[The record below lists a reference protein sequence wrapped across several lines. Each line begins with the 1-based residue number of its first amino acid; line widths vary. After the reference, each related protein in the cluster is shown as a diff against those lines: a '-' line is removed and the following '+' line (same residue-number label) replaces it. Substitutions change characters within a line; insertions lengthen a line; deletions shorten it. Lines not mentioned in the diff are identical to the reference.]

1 MKFKT
6 LREKRLLLQGEM
18 EKLINAADT
27 ENRALTDA
35 ESKRFDEIEK
45 EIQGIDATLATEER
59 ARKLQPVEDKSQKK
73 EDDDKT
79 EEQRAKD
86 KAAAE
91 ERAFEDYIRGIVE
104 ERADDVMTYTDNG
117 AVIPNTVANKI
128 IQRVTEICPIFRDAE
143 RYNIPGT
150 LSLPYYDEDNGDIV
164 MTYAEE
170 GTDGESTDGD
180 IKSITLKNYLARAI
194 TDISKSLINNSN
206 FPILNFVINR
216 MALSIAKFI
225 EKELLIGTDGKIDGL
240 RGIKKIVTGS
250 TTGTITADDL
260 IDVQEEIPDVY
271 QGEAYWIMHK
281 ETRKHIRKLKD
292 GQGNYLLNKDA
303 TSRWGYTLFGK
314 DVFISD
320 NMPKMSDS
328 GNVIIYG
335 DMKGLA
341 VKVSENINIEVL
353 RETKARKHLVEVL
366 GFVELDAKVQ
376 NAEMI
381 AGFKMKQAS
390 A

>member
-59 ARKLQPVEDKSQKK
+59 ARKLQPVEDKGQKK

-86 KAAAE
+86 KEAAE
-91 ERAFEDYIRGIVE
+91 ERAFEDYIRGKVIE
-104 ERADDVMTYTDNG
+104 DRADDVMTYTDNG
-117 AVIPNTVANKI
+117 AVIPNTVAHKI
-128 IQRVTEICPIFRDAE
+128 LQRVTEICPIFSDAE

-150 LSLPYYDEDNGDIV
+150 LSLPYYDEESGDIV
-164 MTYAEE
+164 MEYAEE
-170 GTDGESTDGD
+170 GTEGD
-180 IKSITLKNYLARAI
+180 ATSGSIKSITLKNYLARAI

-320 NMPKMSDS
+320 NMPKMGDG
-328 GNVIIYG
+328 GNIIYYG

-341 VKVSENINIEVL
+341 VKISENINIEVL
-353 RETKARKHLVEVL
+353 RETKARKHLIEVL

-381 AGFKMKQAS
+381 AGFQMKTA
-390 A
+390 

>member
-6 LREKRLLLQGEM
+6 LREKRLLLQGEL

-59 ARKLQPVEDKSQKK
+59 ARKLQPVEDKSQKN
-73 EDDDKT
+73 DDDGKT
-79 EEQRAKD
+79 EEQRAKET
-86 KAAAE
+86 AAAE
-91 ERAFEDYIRGIVE
+91 ERAFEDYIRGKVIE
-104 ERADDVMTYTDNG
+104 DRADDVMTYTDNG
-117 AVIPNTVANKI
+117 AVIPNTVAHKI
-128 IQRVTEICPIFRDAE
+128 LQRVTEICPIFSDAE

-150 LSLPYYDEDNGDIV
+150 LSLPYYDEESGDIV
-164 MTYAEE
+164 MEYAEE
-170 GTDGESTDGD
+170 GTEGD
-180 IKSITLKNYLARAI
+180 ATSGSIKSITLKNYLARAI

-225 EKELLIGTDGKIDGL
+225 EKELLIGTDGKIEGL
-240 RGIKKIVTGS
+240 RGIKKVVTGS
-250 TTGTITADDL
+250 TAGTITADDL

-320 NMPKMSDS
+320 NMPKMGDG

-341 VKVSENINIEVL
+341 VKISENINIEVL
-353 RETKARKHLVEVL
+353 RETKARKHLIEVL

-381 AGFKMKQAS
+381 AGFQMKTA
-390 A
+390 

>member
-59 ARKLQPVEDKSQKK
+59 ARKLQPVEDKSQQK

-104 ERADDVMTYTDNG
+104 ERADEVMTYTDNG

-128 IQRVTEICPIFRDAE
+128 LQRVTEICPIFNDAE

-150 LSLPYYDEDNGDIV
+150 LSLPYYDEESGDIV
-164 MTYAEE
+164 MEYAEE
-170 GTDGESTDGD
+170 GTEGD
-180 IKSITLKNYLARAI
+180 ATSGSIKSITLKNYLARAI

-260 IDVQEEIPDVY
+260 IDIQEEIPDVY

-320 NMPKMSDS
+320 NMPKMGDG

-341 VKVSENINIEVL
+341 VKISENINIEVL

-381 AGFKMKQAS
+381 AGFQMKTA
-390 A
+390 